1 MPIHPR
7 ERMKRR
13 RKVTTPEDVTFVKQ
27 VPVWPRDRLKRKRK
41 IELENYDNLTKKK
54 QGFRCNFC

>member
-27 VPVWPRDRLKRKRK
+27 VPVWPRKKNRVRKLRQP
-41 IELENYDNLTKKK
+41 N
-54 QGFRCNFC
+54 